1 MKQFIRVLAYIVT
14 VLSVLAS
21 LLYIVMLMMTNFG
34 TFAFEVGPNVVYKD
48 WYFIAVPIL
57 ALLSGILL
65 QIASLKK
72 SCNKKVHKA
81 K

>member
-1 MKQFIRVLAYIVT
+1 MKKFIRILAYIIT
-14 VLSVLAS
+14 TLSVLSS
-21 LLYIVMLMMTNFG
+21 LLYIVMLIMTFFG

-48 WYFIAVPIL
+48 WVFMAVPVL
-57 ALLSGILL
+57 ALLSGILI

-72 SCNKKVHKA
+72 NRKKVRKA